1 MKTRIFSGA
10 ALILI
15 VAAVFWLQM
24 YLPVILVI
32 AAAALCATAVFEILY
47 NTGFCRNKFMVALG
61 FLPAITVPFVM
72 LGYINIPLSVVYT
85 LYAVIAFALIL
96 KFHSQLSI
104 QGILSCLVFP
114 ILLSYAFSSV
124 VFITQF
130 GDVGLF
136 YILAVICWSALADT
150 GAYFVGVVL
159 GRHKMAKVI
168 SPKKSWEGF
177 VGGMLFG
184 IIGSYL
190 LCLLYDKGFGYD
202 VNYLLM
208 LCIAPL
214 FIAVGVL
221 GDLSTSIIK
230 RKCEIKDFG
239 SLIPG
244 HGGIMDRFDSI
255 LMISSLFASV
265 VANISLIK

>member
-15 VAAVFWLQM
+15 VAAMFWLQI
-24 YLPVILVI
+24 YLPVALVI
-32 AAAALCATAVFEILY
+32 AIAVICAIGVFEILY
-47 NTGFCRNKFMVALG
+47 NTGFCRNKLMVAFG
-61 FLPAITVPFVM
+61 ILPAVIVPFVM
-72 LGYINIPLSVVYT
+72 QGYINIPLSVVYVM
-85 LYAVIAFALIL
+85 YALIALTLVL

-104 QGILSCLVFP
+104 QGILACLVFP
-114 ILLSYAFSSV
+114 IMLSYAFSSV

-130 GDVGLF
+130 GNVGLF

-150 GAYFVGVVL
+150 GAYFVGVAL
-159 GRHKMAKVI
+159 GRHKMAKII

-177 VGGMLFG
+177 VGGMIFG
-184 IIGSYL
+184 VIGSYL
-190 LCLLYDKGFGYD
+190 LCLLYDKGFGYE

-208 LCIAPL
+208 LGVSPL
-214 FIAVGVL
+214 FVAVGVL

-255 LMISSLFASV
+255 LMISSLFAGV